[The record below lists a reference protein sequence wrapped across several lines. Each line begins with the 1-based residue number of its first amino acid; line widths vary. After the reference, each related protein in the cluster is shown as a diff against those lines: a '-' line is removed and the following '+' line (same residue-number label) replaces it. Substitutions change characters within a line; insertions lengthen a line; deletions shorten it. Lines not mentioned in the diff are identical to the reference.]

1 MSDPPDT
8 SVCDDPEVDVYGK
21 TGVHIANFFWVA
33 QRLSKGVIFTHAAGP
48 NKGKVG
54 KRMSPIEM
62 RAAQEN
68 DFSSVAAG
76 AVEGFDNDQFM
87 PIESRNTDIDFED
100 WDNED
105 WEASDEE
112 SFPIESRD
120 VDIEDED
127 WDDEDWEA
135 LNEGFE

>member
-1 MSDPPDT
+1 MCTALMSDPPDT
-8 SVCDDPEVDVYGK
+8 SVCDDPEVDIYGK
-21 TGVHIANFFWVA
+21 TGVNLANFVWVA

-68 DFSSVAAG
+68 DFSSVATG
-76 AVEGFDNDQFM
+76 NEGFDNDQSI
-87 PIESRNTDIDFED
+87 PIESRDTDIEFED

-105 WEASDEE
+105 WEA
-112 SFPIESRD
+112 
-120 VDIEDED
+120 
-127 WDDEDWEA
+127 